1 MKVETFLPVFDGF
14 YYSIW
19 SDLIDDGVDFELEVF
34 NDNIDDCDVEID
46 FEGLAKSIY
55 YKIMEYID
63 DVFPGLVLHS
73 EFQRLVMPKYYNYSS
88 DNVYIE
94 VELDKDKFMNLILD
108 NEDLLR
114 ELIKDNYT
122 SHSGFISSYPND
134 LDDWIE
140 EVKNN
145 GADLDHMVGALL
157 DMIIRHEYEDYIHH
171 ITEDIYVGEFIDFKN
186 KI

>member
-19 SDLIDDGVDFELEVF
+19 SDLIDNEVDIEIEMF
-34 NDNIDDCDVEID
+34 NDDNVNHNLTIDDCDVEID

-63 DVFPGLVLHS
+63 DVFPGLVLNS
-73 EFQRLVMPKYYNYSS
+73 EFQRLIMLKYYNYSN

-122 SHSGFISSYPND
+122 SCSGFISSYPNN

-140 EVKNN
+140 EVKKQRSRFRPH
-145 GADLDHMVGALL
+145 GGGFVGY
-157 DMIIRHEYEDYIHH
+157 D
-171 ITEDIYVGEFIDFKN
+171 N
-186 KI
+186 KV